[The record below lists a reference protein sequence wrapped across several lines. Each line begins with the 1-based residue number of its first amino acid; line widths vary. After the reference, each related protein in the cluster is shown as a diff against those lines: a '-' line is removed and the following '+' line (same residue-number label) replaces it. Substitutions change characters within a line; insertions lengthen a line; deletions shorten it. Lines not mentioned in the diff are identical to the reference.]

1 MHYDGYFKKKHTHG
15 INAMDAQPRVT
26 PENDRRGNQGFSSW
40 CTSRKLVLAGLI
52 VVLVA
57 GLLVAAGVWLGAS
70 LSGPSPTPIDA
81 TGPPPTTMDA
91 PGPSPTTIAPGNPSE
106 NPTFTPSAFPTNIP
120 SSYPT
125 YIPLSPSN
133 ITVGV
138 FYYPWHSNNF
148 HNGQGYL
155 RKFLLPRHQPALGEY
170 NDRSTSVISQHL
182 AWSRQA
188 NVRLWVTSWW
198 GPDRMEDITTR
209 DYILKHRELGEHRI
223 ALMYE
228 SSGRILPQGV
238 FTTTNIAPD
247 MEHICDTYFDH
258 PNYYRVNG
266 RPVLF
271 VSVTR
276 RLEDLGVLEETLTLM
291 RNVAIG
297 KGHNVFLVGDHAF
310 QRPPRTE
317 IHTPLFHLDAVTN
330 YDMYG
335 AMGST
340 GGFVGTAG
348 VDAYFSDQRGWRE
361 AAHRHGIS
369 FIPCVSP
376 GFNDRGVRLG
386 VDHPPLPRKL
396 NGATSAP
403 GTLFRALLQGALFL
417 VDPAMSNLVLV
428 NSFNQWH
435 EDTQIEPAV
444 GIKASNPFTYTVGV
458 EYEGYDERYL
468 DILRDETQD

>member
-1 MHYDGYFKKKHTHG
+1 MYENGLLERHHAHDTEMIDLQQRSDPSG
-15 INAMDAQPRVT
+15 
-26 PENDRRGNQGFSSW
+26 PENERGKEGGSLW
-40 CTSRKLVLAGLI
+40 RTTPVLLLLVLLI
-52 VVLVA
+52 AVLVV
-57 GLLVAAGVWLGAS
+57 GLSFGSGVWLGVS
-70 LSGPSPTPIDA
+70 LDSP
-81 TGPPPTTMDA
+81 GS
-91 PGPSPTTIAPGNPSE
+91 SPTTIE
-106 NPTFTPSAFPTNIP
+106 THNPTGSPSA
-120 SSYPT
+120 YPT
-125 YIPLSPSN
+125 YMSIPPSN

-138 FYYPWHSNNF
+138 YYYPWHSNNF

-155 RKFLLPRHQPALGEY
+155 RKFLQPRQQPTLGEY
-170 NDRSTSVISQHL
+170 NDRSTSVITQHL

-209 DYILKHRELGEHRI
+209 DYILKHHDLGEHRI

-228 SSGRILPQGV
+228 STSRIIPRGNV
-238 FTTTNIAPD
+238 TTTNIAPD

-317 IHTPLFHLDAVTN
+317 IYNPLYYLDAVTN
-330 YDMYG
+330 YDVYG
-335 AMGST
+335 ALGAT
-340 GGFVGTAG
+340 GGYVGRER
-348 VDAYFSDQRGWRE
+348 VDSYLSDQRGWRE
-361 AAHRHGIS
+361 AAHQHYS
-369 FIPCVSP
+369 LYIPCVSP

-386 VDHPPLPRKL
+386 VGRLPLFRKL
-396 NGATSAP
+396 DNSTTSLP
-403 GTLFRALLQGALFL
+403 GSLFRTALQGARFL
-417 VDPAMSNLVLV
+417 VDPGMSNLLLV
-428 NSFNQWH
+428 NSFNEWH

-444 GIKASNPFTYTVGV
+444 GIKTSNPFNYTLGV
-458 EYEGYDERYL
+458 EYEGYGALYL
-468 DILRDETQD
+468 DILRNETQD